1 MGGQDG
7 FSRTLS
13 HYDEEANTFMG
24 GLKVHP
30 GKWNLALSLG
40 YTAATAGLAP
50 FELRADDYVATHPS
64 MTFDFSQS
72 HTYSNID
79 VSRLDGDL
87 NLKYSVSDMLWLR
100 FWYRYV
106 DFTDDDPY
114 LYDTTGSVQWAT
126 VSAGW
131 RF

>member
-7 FSRTLS
+7 YSRTLS
-13 HYDEEANTFMG
+13 RYNEESDTVMG
-24 GLKVHP
+24 GIKIHP
-30 GKWNLALSLG
+30 GSWNLGLSLG
-40 YTAATAGLAP
+40 YTAATAGMDP

-64 MTFDFSQS
+64 MSFDFSQS

-79 VSRLDGDL
+79 VSRLDGNL
-87 NLKYSVSDMLWLR
+87 HLKYTFNDGLWLR

-106 DFTDDDPY
+106 DYTDDDPY
-114 LYDTTGSVQWAT
+114 LYDTSGTVQWAT

-131 RF
+131 KF